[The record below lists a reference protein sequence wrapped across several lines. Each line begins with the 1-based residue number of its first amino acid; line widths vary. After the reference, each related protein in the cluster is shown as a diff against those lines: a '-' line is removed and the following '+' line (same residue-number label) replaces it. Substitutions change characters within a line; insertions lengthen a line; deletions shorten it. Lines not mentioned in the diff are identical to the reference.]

1 MTMKRFIISS
11 RFLRGAH
18 INLRECPRT
27 GEKRLFPKSHKLKKE
42 MLTNPA
48 IFGRTN
54 IQLNVD
60 CGSSLRLRICVFHC
74 GKKNIVFE
82 DSIFFSKSI
91 IHHETKKEIT
101 PRSLE
106 YHFEAIFRCSTNSQI
121 AAEEIIF
128 AKQIKEFTHFGR
140 RNDFRSNLCIFRK
153 ANIHS
158 NEGSKRYLLLSK
170 RL

>member
-1 MTMKRFIISS
+1 MIMKRFIISS

-42 MLTNPA
+42 MLQNPA

-74 GKKNIVFE
+74 GKQKHCFWRF
-82 DSIFFSKSI
+82 DIFLEINYSSRNK
-91 IHHETKKEIT
+91 TKKNTEKLKISFWSDFQ
-101 PRSLE
+101 RFNNL
-106 YHFEAIFRCSTNSQI
+106 TN
-121 AAEEIIF
+121 
-128 AKQIKEFTHFGR
+128 FGR
-140 RNDFRSNLCIFRK
+140 RNYFRK
-153 ANIHS
+153 RNQRFHKHG
-158 NEGSKRYLLLSK
+158 NEAK
-170 RL
+170 